1 MGTKIK
7 VIGQNQIGGCVVLI
21 STGQSKICIDF
32 GENLPGQQGKAKR
45 AKINWNEEMV
55 DAVFLLIIMGTIWA
69 GLWRFLPI
77 FLSIWAKPQ
86 DRCG

>member
-32 GENLPGQQGKAKR
+32 GENLPGQQRKAKR

-55 DAVFLLIIMGTIWA
+55 DAVSGGPF
-69 GLWRFLPI
+69 GL
-77 FLSIWAKPQ
+77 
-86 DRCG
+86 